1 MDQEAV
7 RVGLIGYGL
16 AGAVFHAP
24 LIASTPALR
33 LASVVTSNPDRQ
45 AQARREHPGVAVL
58 GHVSELWE
66 VADEHDLV
74 VVATSNATHL
84 PLGLAAVQA
93 GLAVVVDKPLA
104 LTAAEG
110 RRLVTAARERGVL
123 LTVFHNRRWDGD
135 LRTLQRLLDADALGS
150 VHRFESRF
158 ERWRP
163 ALRPGAW
170 RELERPEAG
179 GGLLLDLGSH
189 LVDQALLLFGQ
200 PRSVYAEVDRRRVG
214 VQGDDDVFI
223 ALEHPGGVR
232 SHLWAS
238 SLAAQVGPRLRVLG
252 DRGAYVKHGL
262 DVQEELLRAGRRPT
276 EPGWGREPQERWGWL
291 GVDGESRRVETEP
304 GAYQLFY
311 AGLAEA
317 LRSGGL
323 PPVDPN
329 DAVVGLGALDAARQS
344 AASGTTVRL

>member
-1 MDQEAV
+1 MDQAAV

-16 AGAVFHAP
+16 AGAVFHAR
-24 LIASTPALR
+24 LVASTPGLE
-33 LASVVTSNPDRQ
+33 LVSVVTGNPDRQ
-45 AQARREHPGVAVL
+45 AQARREHPGVTVL
-58 GHVSELWE
+58 GQAGELWQT
-66 VADEHDLV
+66 AAEHDLV
-74 VVATSNATHL
+74 VLATTNSTHL

-135 LRTLQRLLDADALGS
+135 LRTLRRLLGDGALGR

-163 ALRPGAW
+163 TPRPGSW

-189 LVDQALLLFGQ
+189 LVDQALLLFG
-200 PRSVYAEVDRRRVG
+200 PARTVYAEVDRRRQG
-214 VQGDDDVFI
+214 VEGDDDVFV
-223 ALEHPGGVR
+223 ALEHAGGVR

-238 SLAAQVGPRLRVLG
+238 ALAAQLGPRLRVLG
-252 DRGAYVKHGL
+252 DRAAYVKHGL
-262 DVQEELLRAGRRPT
+262 DVQEDALRAGHRPT
-276 EPGWGREPQERWGWL
+276 EPGWGREPRERWGWL
-291 GVDGESRRVETEP
+291 GVDGELRQVETEP
-304 GAYQLFY
+304 GAYQSFY
-311 AGLAEA
+311 AGLAGA
-317 LRSGGL
+317 LRTGGP
-323 PPVDPN
+323 PPVDPG
-329 DAVVGLGALDAARQS
+329 DAVAVLGILDAARQS

>member
-1 MDQEAV
+1 MAGPA
-7 RVGLIGYGL
+7 RVGLIGYGM

-24 LIASTPALR
+24 LIASTPGLR
-33 LASVVTSNPDRQ
+33 LVSVVTSNPERQ
-45 AQARREHPGVAVL
+45 AQASQEHPGVSVI
-58 GHVSELWE
+58 GHVDELWQ
-66 VADEHDLV
+66 AAGEHDLV
-74 VVATSNATHL
+74 VVATTNATHV

-110 RRLVTAARERGVL
+110 AGLVAAARERGVL

-135 LRTLQRLLDADALGS
+135 LLTLRRLLADGELGS

-163 ALRPGAW
+163 APRPGAW
-170 RELERPEAG
+170 RELEVPEAG

-189 LVDQALLLFGQ
+189 LVDQALLLFG
-200 PRSVYAEVDRRRVG
+200 PPSSVYAEVDRRRVG

-223 ALEHPGGVR
+223 ALQHPGGVR
-232 SHLWAS
+232 SHLWAN

-252 DRGAYVKHGL
+252 DRGAFVKHGL
-262 DVQEELLRAGRRPT
+262 DVQEEALRAGRRPT
-276 EPGWGREPQERWGWL
+276 EPGWGREPRERWGWL
-291 GVDGESRRVETEP
+291 GVDGELRQVETEP
-304 GAYQLFY
+304 GAYQVFY

-317 LRSGGL
+317 LRSGGP

-329 DAVVGLGALDAARQS
+329 DAVVGLRILDAARQS
-344 AASGTTVRL
+344 AASETTVRL